1 MPRITVKDNSRMSFR
16 VRANDKEL
24 LMRAVAYEH
33 TDLTNFVLRNALQAA
48 KTVIAQAEQ
57 VLLSERDSLRV
68 LNALE
73 NPSAPNAKLLAAAQ
87 ALPKQS

>member
-16 VRANDKEL
+16 VRANDKAL